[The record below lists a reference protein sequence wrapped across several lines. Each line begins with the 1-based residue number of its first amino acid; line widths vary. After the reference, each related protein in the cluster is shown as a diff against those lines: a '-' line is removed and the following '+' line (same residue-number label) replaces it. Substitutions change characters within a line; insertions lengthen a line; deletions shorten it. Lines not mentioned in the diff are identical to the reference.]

1 MSEQAKQVFKPA
13 LSEGVWWLHPAV
25 VFSLP
30 AIIAGAAAYVTGPLS
45 YLRFWRTQ
53 KYFDLSCLGLLF
65 AVVLVFA
72 IGSLLGGARRRA
84 NEVDPTADWKLRIR
98 WQLVR
103 VLFNLS
109 FALTIGAYLIWFG
122 VAITNGLRLSDVY
135 EALHSSHGSAG
146 TVLDEHLKTIPG
158 VTTATQF
165 GLAVIVLGVPLGAV
179 AGWRRVRW
187 QMLAVFCLAFVRAFL
202 NSERLAIIELLV
214 PFIVAFISFRPPRT
228 RRARTLIQAAPL
240 FGPVVLF
247 FFFAAAEY
255 FRSWAAYYSQR
266 ESSFWSF
273 ISLRLM
279 GYYTTALNNGALM
292 WKVSKPL
299 SYRLG
304 PETLDFIWR
313 FPFLNR
319 LLPWLFP
326 SFGVPALVSDYRY
339 DALLHASAN
348 PELTNP
354 SGVFAPIVDYG
365 VGGGLLYWFLCGLV
379 CGYLYKELK
388 LRRPA
393 GIFLYPLLFIGLTEA
408 VRILYWA
415 EGRLFPSM
423 FMLVISISF
432 ILSNRDL
439 RSATLPLI
447 KKRSPVEAHSLTV

>member
-1 MSEQAKQVFKPA
+1 MREQAKQVFKPA
-13 LSEGVWWLHPAV
+13 LSGGAWWLHPTV

-30 AIIAGAAAYVTGPLS
+30 VVIAGITAYVTGPLS

-65 AVVLVFA
+65 GVVLVFA

-84 NEVDPTADWKLRIR
+84 NVADSTADWKLRIR

-103 VLFNLS
+103 LLFNLS
-109 FALTIGAYLIWFG
+109 FALTMSAYFIWFG
-122 VAITNGLRLSDVY
+122 VAIKNGLRPSAIY
-135 EALHSSHGSAG
+135 EVLHSSGGPTG
-146 TVLDEHLKTIPG
+146 TILDDHLETIPG

-165 GLAVIVLGVPLGAV
+165 GLAVIVLGVPLGVV

-187 QMLAVFCLAFVRAFL
+187 QMLAVLSLGLVRSFL

-228 RRARTLIQAAPL
+228 RRARSLIQAAPL
-240 FGPVVLF
+240 FGPVLLF
-247 FFFAAAEY
+247 FFFAGAEY
-255 FRSWAAYYSQR
+255 FRSWSTYYSQR

-279 GYYTTALNNGALM
+279 GYYTTALNNGALV
-292 WKVSKPL
+292 WRVSKHL
-299 SYRLG
+299 SYGLE

-313 FPFLNR
+313 FPFVNR

-339 DALLHASAN
+339 DALLQASAN

-354 SGVFAPIVDYG
+354 SGVFGPIVDYG

-393 GIFLYPLLFIGLTEA
+393 GMFLYPLLFVGLTEA
-408 VRILYWA
+408 GRILYWA

-423 FMLVISISF
+423 FMLVISILF
-432 ILSNRDL
+432 VLSNRGL
-439 RSATLPLI
+439 PSGTLPLI
-447 KKRSPVEAHSLTV
+447 NEKSPVGAHSVTV